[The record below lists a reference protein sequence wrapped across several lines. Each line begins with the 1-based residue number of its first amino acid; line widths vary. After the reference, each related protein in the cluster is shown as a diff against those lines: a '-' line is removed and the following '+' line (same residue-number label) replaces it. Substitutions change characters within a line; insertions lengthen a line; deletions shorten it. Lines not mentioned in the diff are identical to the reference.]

1 MRFLL
6 TEKKG
11 CCFHRFF
18 KINNNFNNVYELKI
32 LFIDYNNIFFK
43 FEDEYYS
50 LIRVEKKYFK
60 NKERRGVN
68 GYRNFVVI
76 IVKKTKICFDS
87 KTIHIRPHDHSIFYN
102 FENKKEFGI
111 ITFKVD
117 GFKLQRKGLNFI
129 EDKLKW
135 IYKTVLE
142 KLNLNNDEEYLMD
155 NL

>member
-11 CCFHRFF
+11 CSFHNFF
-18 KINNNFNNVYELKI
+18 KEKYANIYKLKI

-43 FEDEYYS
+43 FKNEHYS
-50 LIRVEKKYFK
+50 LIRIEKNYFD
-60 NKERRGVN
+60 NKERRGIN
-68 GYRNFVVI
+68 GYRNI
-76 IVKKTKICFDS
+76 IVLIIKSS
-87 KTIHIRPHDHSIFYN
+87 KLCIDYSTFHMRPYENSNFYN
-102 FENKKEFGI
+102 FENKKEYGI

-117 GFKLQRKGLNFI
+117 GFKLKRKGLNFI

-142 KLNLNNDEEYLMD
+142 KLNLNNDEEYLID